1 MSTLRNFGLIWS
13 LRAAGI
19 LALAFMLVVSS
30 FTPVFAEEREES
42 SSEESAPEEP
52 APEEPAPE
60 EPAPEGG
67 YVLNGE
73 VVSPDEYGYVPPPE
87 AFEGDG
93 AWARVDVATGE
104 VLHVCAC
111 PGRVNAWDSW
121 RAGAGGAVPPGT
133 AMRFQARA
141 TPDGNVAG
149 WGDATFDQSS
159 GRFRVDN
166 GQSSFEI
173 VPENTSRN
181 ADGTGRS
188 YNIGS
193 GIVDITTDNTFRSG
207 DTSANVRTY
216 RSDYQDSTVDVS
228 LGLPDLGENGSLLTY
243 ETETRTSESS
253 ERPSALDQISL
264 DVDSLLMEN
273 GYVATDITID
283 EETGEE
289 TTTQIVDSENTFVVA
304 IREVTQSVVEFL
316 SSLLGF
322 GRD

>member
-1 MSTLRNFGLIWS
+1 
-13 LRAAGI
+13 
-19 LALAFMLVVSS
+19 
-30 FTPVFAEEREES
+30 
-42 SSEESAPEEP
+42 
-52 APEEPAPE
+52 
-60 EPAPEGG
+60 
-67 YVLNGE
+67 
-73 VVSPDEYGYVPPPE
+73 
-87 AFEGDG
+87 
-93 AWARVDVATGE
+93 
-104 VLHVCAC
+104 
-111 PGRVNAWDSW
+111 
-121 RAGAGGAVPPGT
+121 
-133 AMRFQARA
+133 MRFQARA

-173 VPENTSRN
+173 APEKTSRN

-193 GIVDITTDNTFRSG
+193 GIVDIRTDNTFRSG

-216 RSDYQDSTVDVS
+216 RSDYQDPTVDAT
-228 LGLPDLGENGSLLTY
+228 LGLPDLGESGSLLTY
-243 ETETRTSESS
+243 EMETRTSESS

-289 TTTQIVDSENTFVVA
+289 TTTQTVDSENTFVAA
-304 IREVTQSVVEFL
+304 IRDVAQSVVEFL